1 MNDKTQILVLDDES
15 AIRDGIAKHFG
26 DLGYEVQGCG
36 TWQEATRIL
45 EEKPV
50 HIMIL
55 DIVLPGLDRKLDG
68 MDLLQEIKRARPE
81 IEVIMISAHAT
92 VDRVI
97 SAWKAGAIMFLEK
110 PYSLEDLTL
119 AVQRAET
126 YTRRWMRINQLEDS
140 LSLIKLEKELGTK
153 VIAKSPQMK
162 KCLQMVEKY
171 APTHHSILL
180 TGESGTGK
188 EIIARLIHYS
198 GRQKDRRFVPLNVT
212 AIPHELF
219 ESILFGHVRGA
230 FTGAVKTTL
239 GLVDKAAD
247 GTLFL
252 DEIGDLT
259 FDLQV
264 KLLRLIENRE
274 FYRVGDS
281 QPIKT
286 NARFIFA
293 TMYDLR
299 EKVEAGFFRNDLYY
313 RISDLEIDLPPL
325 RQRRQDVKALTEYY
339 LERIAREEGKNTH
352 FTISP
357 EGMAALLTHPFAGN
371 IRELTK
377 IIRKAVLISDCGT
390 IGPAELFPA
399 AETKSA
405 SNGNRKICPECEA
418 HYIRQVLA
426 ATNCNA
432 SQTMKL
438 LGMGRTTFYAK
449 LKKYGIQV
457 TSEVSHD

>member
-339 LERIAREEGKNTH
+339 LERIGREEGKNTH

-371 IRELTK
+371 I
-377 IIRKAVLISDCGT
+377 
-390 IGPAELFPA
+390 
-399 AETKSA
+399 
-405 SNGNRKICPECEA
+405 
-418 HYIRQVLA
+418 
-426 ATNCNA
+426 
-432 SQTMKL
+432 
-438 LGMGRTTFYAK
+438 
-449 LKKYGIQV
+449 
-457 TSEVSHD
+457 